1 MTIEERLYIE
11 RMEGYE
17 EGYKIRYAE
26 GLEIG
31 RKEGRTKARVRYEK
45 RLREL
50 GCLEEIIK
58 AALSEQ
64 AEQADQPNRP

>member
-17 EGYKIRYAE
+17 EGYKIGYAE

-31 RKEGRTKARVRYEK
+31 RKEELTRFIN

-50 GCLEEIIK
+50 GVPEEIIK

-64 AEQADQPNRP
+64 AE